1 MNRDNET
8 VDLGAGGE
16 ALIGRTLQGKYRIEE
31 LLGSGGMCHVYRATH
46 TSMGKQVAVKIL
58 KPHFAADPA
67 IGRRFEQE
75 ARAASR
81 IHHPNA
87 INVMDYGIG
96 EGNTPFIVMEYVNGI
111 TLGELIRQNGA
122 LSLERANNLLRQI
135 CGALDDAHKVGV
147 VHRDIKPDNIIV
159 GDYGNS
165 DWVEVVD
172 FGVAKIQE
180 DLNRRVALT
189 GENILVGTP
198 RYMSPEQCEEHPVD
212 ARSDIYSLGVVL
224 YEMLSGEAP
233 FKWDS
238 STRLLVA
245 HATEAPKPLR
255 TKRPDIP
262 AEVEAVVMQALEK
275 DPARRPQSA
284 GEFARRFEQ
293 AAGLSQPA
301 RAGSNRGGAFS
312 RIQVPLGDAPPATST
327 DSLAETDDEATLVR
341 PRPAALSRS
350 NTPVDQQVNTPPAG
364 LRPDTPVPANRYG
377 SPSSPYV
384 VATQSRSNSPVVW
397 VALIGALIAIG
408 IAAYLIF
415 GTRMFTPATTRET
428 VIDAQ
433 QSVTTAIAL
442 VDSLPKDHPLKTYLN
457 DLRLWQGELKA
468 YQQVSGDNEQVTQRA
483 ERYRQQA
490 DDIGGQARV
499 ALAAL
504 GREAPANVNAP
515 QPVTAPPNENRSAV
529 AGSSANANRDA
540 DSADAQAD
548 ANDEDSDKANDAA
561 PEPTRNANANR
572 PRRAEPPAV
581 EPVTSPDAN
590 SQNANRRKDRT
601 PPKVNPVNGNESS
614 PDSQF

>member
-1 MNRDNET
+1 MKTDDQT
-8 VDLGAGGE
+8 VDLGAGGA
-16 ALIGRTLQGKYRIEE
+16 ALIGRTLQGKYRLEE

-46 TSMGKQVAVKIL
+46 TRMGKQVAVKIL

-96 EGNTPFIVMEYVNGI
+96 EGNTPFIVMEYVSGI
-111 TLGELIRQNGA
+111 TLGELIRRHGA
-122 LSLERANNLLRQI
+122 LSLERAGNILRQI

-147 VHRDIKPDNIIV
+147 VHRDIKPDNIII

-198 RYMSPEQCEEHPVD
+198 RYMSPEQCEERPVD

-245 HATEAPKPLR
+245 HATETPEPLR
-255 TKRPDIP
+255 AKRPDIP

-284 GEFARRFEQ
+284 GDFARRFEQ
-293 AAGLSQPA
+293 AAGLGQPA
-301 RAGSNRGGAFS
+301 RAASNRGGAFS
-312 RIQVPLGDAPPATST
+312 RIQVPLGDAPPTTST
-327 DSLAETDDEATLVR
+327 DSLADADDEATIVR
-341 PRPAALSRS
+341 QRPAALSRS
-350 NTPVDQQVNTPPAG
+350 DTPVDNRVNTPPAG
-364 LRPDTPVPANRYG
+364 LRPDAVVPPNRYS
-377 SPSSPYV
+377 SPGSPYV
-384 VATQSRSNSPVVW
+384 MAAQSRRNSTVVW
-397 VALIGALIAIG
+397 VAMIGVLIVAG

-415 GTRMFTPATTRET
+415 GTRMFAPTTTRET

-442 VDSLPKDHPLKTYLN
+442 VDSLPRDHPLKTYIN

-468 YQQVSGDNEQVTQRA
+468 YQQVSDDNTQVTQRA

-490 DDIGGQARV
+490 DDIAGQARV

-515 QPVTAPPNENRSAV
+515 PPLTAPPNENRSAV
-529 AGSSANANRDA
+529 AGSSENANREA

-548 ANDEDSDKANDAA
+548 AGDEDSAA
-561 PEPTRNANANR
+561 AKEPTHNANANR
-572 PRRAEPPAV
+572 ARRVEPPAV
-581 EPVTSPDAN
+581 EPVTSPDATP
-590 SQNANRRKDRT
+590 QNANRRKNRT
-601 PPKVNPVNGNESS
+601 PPKVDPVNDNESS
-614 PDSQF
+614 PDSQL